1 MGNQPRKRRR
11 IAKSCQQCRQRKVGC
26 DRNVPCGPC
35 TRSRAPLACTY
46 SQEPPIGEDEEQSP
60 SQGGR
65 SPSGMQ
71 QREPVRERN
80 DGTISNDSA
89 VEQTLRDL
97 TEKVQKFEQ
106 QLKSLTNREEPSDG
120 GDEGFSFPATKPRL
134 LAPASKMKFL
144 GPTHWS
150 HKVDELS
157 FAKSFKGKETDPSF
171 QMAKAELAGVI
182 KECQNLR
189 HSIKSQPAAQLNQL
203 LTDLRKTFPNR
214 AACDQ
219 LVYSY
224 LRTFELIYRV
234 LHIPSFWKEY
244 DKFWEQPEAAE
255 SLFVIKLMVILAI
268 GTTFYPHKGA
278 IAEHPYRSLTQKW
291 IYGAQWWLTGPLEK
305 STFSMDG
312 LQLFCLVL
320 ISRQACGLGASPW
333 LSTGALLNMA
343 MTMGLHREPE
353 TFPALSV
360 FQSEM
365 RARLWTTVL
374 ELVVQ
379 SSLDSG
385 TPILLPQGFETRKPM
400 NIDDKD
406 ISPDS
411 VTAPIPKP
419 NNQPTESSIQILLSQ
434 SLRLRVEAVE
444 LINACPKQSYK
455 KVLDMGTELREI
467 CRNIAS
473 FFQSYT
479 LRWSTNDSQVSSFHR
494 TFLDM
499 LIRRYILFL
508 HTPFMLQAKTK
519 PEFYYS
525 RKVCLE
531 SAMVIASFADN
542 LNLPNYELDDISRL
556 IMIGKGP
563 FKGPLSLDIISVIG
577 LEIVTQLEEES
588 PTQLSTNTM
597 PDRLDELTKA
607 NREPLISKLKHL
619 LEQLR
624 QIIVMGC
631 PSFKRYG
638 VLSAMLGQISAMGS
652 GQSIKQ
658 VIYDTLTTGLKEC
671 CNLLKESTAQEL
683 QEPDDTLANMAGVN
697 AQVQPDPS
705 LAWLDVNLEDPN
717 LDWDLPTLLGV
728 PDLSDINTFDF

>member
-1 MGNQPRKRRR
+1 MRYVLPGPF
-11 IAKSCQQCRQRKVGC
+11 C
-26 DRNVPCGPC
+26 DFRYINYP
-35 TRSRAPLACTY
+35 
-46 SQEPPIGEDEEQSP
+46 Q
-60 SQGGR
+60 
-65 SPSGMQ
+65 
-71 QREPVRERN
+71 
-80 DGTISNDSA
+80 
-89 VEQTLRDL
+89 
-97 TEKVQKFEQ
+97 
-106 QLKSLTNREEPSDG
+106 
-120 GDEGFSFPATKPRL
+120 
-134 LAPASKMKFL
+134 
-144 GPTHWS
+144 
-150 HKVDELS
+150 LS

-171 QMAKAELAGVI
+171 QQAKAELGGVI
-182 KECQNLR
+182 KECRSLR
-189 HSIKSQPAAQLNQL
+189 ESIKNQPAAKLNQL
-203 LTDLRKTFPNR
+203 LTDLRKTFPDR
-214 AACDQ
+214 ASCDQ

-255 SLFVIKLMVILAI
+255 SLFVMKLMVILAI
-268 GTTFYPHKGA
+268 GTTFHPHKGT
-278 IAEHPYRSLTQKW
+278 IPEHPYRCLTEKW
-291 IYGAQWWLTGPLEK
+291 IYGAQWWLTGPSEK

-343 MTMGLHREPE
+343 MTMGLHRDPAA
-353 TFPALSV
+353 FPTLSV

-385 TPILLPQGFETRKPM
+385 TPILLPQGFEIRKPM
-400 NIDDKD
+400 NIDDED
-406 ISPDS
+406 FSPDS
-411 VTAPIPKP
+411 VTEPIPKP
-419 NNQPTESSIQILLSQ
+419 YNRPTESSIQILLSQ
-434 SLRLRVEAVE
+434 SLKLRVEAVE
-444 LINACPKQSYK
+444 LISTCPKQFYK
-455 KVLDMGTELREI
+455 KVLDMGTELREV

-479 LRWSTNDSQVSSFHR
+479 LRRSTDGSQVSNFHR

-499 LIRRYILFL
+499 LIHRYILFL

-556 IMIGKGP
+556 FMIGKGP

-588 PTQLSTNTM
+588 PTQPSTNTV

-607 NREPLISKLKHL
+607 NREPLINKLDHL

-624 QIIVMGC
+624 QIIAMGC
-631 PSFKRYG
+631 PSFKQYA
-638 VLSAMLGQISAMGS
+638 VLSAMMGQIRATES
-652 GQSIKQ
+652 GQCVKQ
-658 VIYDTLTTGLKEC
+658 VIYDTLANGLKEC
-671 CNLLKESTAQEL
+671 YNMVKESTAQEL
-683 QEPDDTLANMAGVN
+683 QEPDDTLANVAGAN
-697 AQVQPDPS
+697 AQMQPNSS
-705 LAWLDVNLEDPN
+705 LAWLDINLEVIRRSAPVLKVDTDISQDPN
-717 LDWDLPTLLGV
+717 PDWDLPTLLGV
-728 PDLSDINTFDF
+728 PDLGDMDPLGS